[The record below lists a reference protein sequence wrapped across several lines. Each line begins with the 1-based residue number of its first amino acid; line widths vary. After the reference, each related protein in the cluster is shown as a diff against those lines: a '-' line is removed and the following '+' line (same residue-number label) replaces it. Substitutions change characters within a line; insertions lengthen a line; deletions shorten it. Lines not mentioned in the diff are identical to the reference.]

1 MEVAMSNYNRQNPFV
16 YLLEKKEDELTE
28 KSRHSIKNMIILFI
42 IMSITEILSTIVII
56 LFKDLQVFEFAISIA
71 IAIFILLEIT
81 NGVRSI
87 NKSNMNEMIFGDL
100 YKDINVNQEQL
111 LTQINNYNISIGKV
125 EFVIESIYFFDIIY
139 LTLLLIRLIE
149 IFLFIF
155 K

>member
-1 MEVAMSNYNRQNPFV
+1 MSNYNRQNPFV
-16 YLLEKKEDELTE
+16 YILEKKEDELTE

-42 IMSITEILSTIVII
+42 IMGITEILSTIVLI

-125 EFVIESIYFFDIIY
+125 EFVIESIYFFDMIY

>member
-1 MEVAMSNYNRQNPFV
+1 MAMSNYNRQNPFV

-42 IMSITEILSTIVII
+42 IMGITEILSTIVLI

-149 IFLFIF
+149 IFLFVF

>member
-16 YLLEKKEDELTE
+16 YLLEKKEYELTE
-28 KSRHSIKNMIILFI
+28 KSRNSIKNMIILFI
-42 IMSITEILSTIVII
+42 IMGITEILSTIVLI

>member
-42 IMSITEILSTIVII
+42 IIGITEILSTIVII

>member
-1 MEVAMSNYNRQNPFV
+1 MSNYNRQNPFV
-16 YLLEKKEDELTE
+16 YLLEKKEYELTE
-28 KSRHSIKNMIILFI
+28 KSRNSIKNMIILFI
-42 IMSITEILSTIVII
+42 IMGITEILSTIVLI